1 MLFNSLEFLVFF
13 PMVIALYF
21 AIPAR
26 YRWFMLLLA
35 SYYFYMSWRVE
46 YIILIVISTVVD
58 FYCGKKMA
66 QLPEKSARKKYLY
79 LSLVSNLGLLF
90 LFKYFNFFSRSASRV
105 FGYLNDSFL
114 HWNVLHDTYTLKLL
128 LPVGISFYTFQTL
141 SYTIDVYNGKTNAE
155 SHLGKFALF
164 VSFFPQLVAGPIER
178 SSHLLPQ
185 FHKDYD
191 FDYNRV
197 KEGLLLMVWGFFKK
211 LVIADR
217 LAEYVNEVYNNVDRY
232 DGFHNIVATY
242 FFAFQIYCDFSGYSD
257 IAIGSALIMGF
268 SLMQNFRRPYFAT
281 NIREFWSRWHISLS
295 TWFRD
300 YLYIP
305 LGGNRVIKWRWYYN
319 LFVTFVVSG
328 LWHGANWTFIVW
340 GFLHGSYLVL
350 GYMTKNVRSKLLKS
364 VKLDPN
370 SHLTRLLDVLVTFH
384 LVLLAWIFFRA
395 NGISDTYV
403 FLKNTLSLDVADLD
417 RINLFR
423 IRSDWTIS
431 IVAIML
437 LIIIDFITERA
448 KIRYYFNKMP
458 GLLRWVVL
466 VFTIGLIVFLG
477 KFEEQDFLYFRF

>member
-21 AIPAR
+21 AIPAK

-58 FYCGKKMA
+58 FFCGKKMA
-66 QLPEKSARKKYLY
+66 QLQEKSARKKYLY

-105 FGYLNDSFL
+105 FGHLNDSFL
-114 HWNVLHDTYTLKLL
+114 HWNILHDTYTLKLL

-141 SYTIDVYNGKTNAE
+141 SYTIDVYNGKTKAE
-155 SHLGKFALF
+155 NHLGKFALF

-185 FHKDYD
+185 FHKEFD
-191 FDYNRV
+191 FDYQRV
-197 KEGLLLMVWGFFKK
+197 KEGLLLMIWGFFKK

-217 LAEYVNEVYNNVDRY
+217 LAEYVNEVYNNVNQY
-232 DGFHNIVATY
+232 DGFYNIVATY

-268 SLMQNFRRPYFAT
+268 SLMQNFRRPYFAA

-350 GYMTKNVRSKLLKS
+350 GYMTKGVRSNMLKS
-364 VKLDPN
+364 LKLDAKSN
-370 SHLTRLLDVLVTFH
+370 VARLLDVVVTFH

-395 NGISDTYV
+395 NEINDTFV
-403 FLKNTLSLDVADLD
+403 FLKNTLSLDMADLGNL
-417 RINLFR
+417 NLFR
-423 IRSDWTIS
+423 ISSDWAIS
-431 IVAIML
+431 IITIIL
-437 LIIIDFITERA
+437 LIVIDFATERA
-448 KIRYYFNKMP
+448 KIRHYFNNLP
-458 GLLRWVVL
+458 RFLRWAIVVMVL
-466 VFTIGLIVFLG
+466 LLIVFLG